1 MMGIRRALYGTR
13 VEYPILTTIAIFEI
27 LLLTLPSLI
36 ILVVSFGGGEIIT
49 FPPEEFSLRWYAS
62 LLSESNYV
70 TGFTH
75 SLFVATFCTVVSI
88 PIGILTAIGLHR
100 YDIRFE
106 NGLHLY
112 LLLPFTI
119 PLIVSGI
126 ILLFIYGRLG
136 WMGKLWAVGLALTI
150 INLPFMIWS
159 VSSSVNAFDPELEN
173 AARSLGAEGLQTFF
187 HVTLPSLMP
196 GVISGALLMFMLGLH
211 EFVVSLIITTEAT
224 VTLPVEIYSAIRGN
238 ISPQIAAISS
248 IYVFIAIIGILVA
261 NRLVGLDRFLHT

>member
-1 MMGIRRALYGTR
+1 MIGIRRALHRTR
-13 VEYPILTTIAIFEI
+13 VEYPILTVIAFFEI

-36 ILVVSFGGGEIIT
+36 ILVVSLGGGEIIS
-49 FPPEEFSLRWYAS
+49 FPPDQLSLRWYAS
-62 LLSESNYV
+62 LLSESGYV
-70 TGFTH
+70 TAFTH
-75 SLFVATFCTVVSI
+75 SLYVATFCTLVSI

-106 NGLHLY
+106 HGFHIY

-136 WMGKLWAVGLALTI
+136 WMGELWAVGLALTI

-159 VSSSVNAFDPELEN
+159 VSSSVNAFDPELED
-173 AARSLGAEGLQTFF
+173 AARSLGAENLQTFF

-211 EFVVSLIITTEAT
+211 EFVVSLIITTNET

-248 IYVFIAIIGILVA
+248 VYVLVAILGILIA
-261 NRLVGLDRFLHT
+261 NRLVGLERFLHS

>member
-1 MMGIRRALYGTR
+1 MMGLRSALHRTR
-13 VEYPILTTIAIFEI
+13 IDYPLLTAIAIFEI

-36 ILVVSFGGGEIIT
+36 ILIVSFGGGEIIT
-49 FPPEEFSLRWYAS
+49 FPPQDISVKWYVS
-62 LLSESNYV
+62 LLSEAGYV
-70 TGFTH
+70 TAFSH
-75 SLFVATFCTVVSI
+75 SLFVATFCMVVSI
-88 PIGILTAIGLHR
+88 PVGILTAIGLHR
-100 YDIRFE
+100 YNIRFE
-106 NGLHLY
+106 HGLHIY

-136 WMGKLWAVGLALTI
+136 WMGELWSVGLALTI

-173 AARSLGAEGLQTFF
+173 AARSLGAESLQTFF
-187 HVTLPSLMP
+187 YITLPSLMP
-196 GVISGALLMFMLGLH
+196 GIISGALLMFMLGLH
-211 EFVVSLIITTEAT
+211 EFVVSLIITTNAN

-248 IYVFIAIIGILVA
+248 IYVFVAIIGILVA
-261 NRLVGLDRFLHT
+261 NRLVGLDRFLHS